1 VERAPLI
8 WKELQARLAKNQ
20 VKFSCWERQIK
31 RAAIDPID
39 RHPFAWKRPACRSVA
54 VRVL

>member
-31 RAAIDPID
+31 RAAIDPM
-39 RHPFAWKRPACRSVA
+39 C
-54 VRVL
+54 LM